1 METVRVMMIGL
12 FTVVA
17 DPFRDHD
24 GRYSETERGEEY
36 YQRAGVDYRLCEEAC
51 VVAVS
56 AARHEAEIH
65 GCWSALGPA
74 QLWASDCRGV

>member
-1 METVRVMMIGL
+1 MDAIVRPRAEVVREGRFCGGGL
-12 FTVVA
+12 PT
-17 DPFRDHD
+17 R
-24 GRYSETERGEEY
+24 EEY

-56 AARHEAEIH
+56 AARHEAEVH
-65 GCWSALGPA
+65 SCWSALGPA